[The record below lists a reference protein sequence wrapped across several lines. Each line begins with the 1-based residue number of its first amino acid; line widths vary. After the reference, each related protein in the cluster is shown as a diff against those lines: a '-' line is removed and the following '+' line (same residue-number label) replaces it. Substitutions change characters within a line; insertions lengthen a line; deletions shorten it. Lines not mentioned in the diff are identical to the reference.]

1 MTMMTGKKY
10 QGTNAKATKGGAE
23 GRSNKAAE
31 DDGGAREGVRREK
44 VGGRAMENRGA
55 SGAAAASAARSKQ
68 RTRAK
73 IIHKMSY

>member
-44 VGGRAMENRGA
+44 VGGRDGKPWGEWR
-55 SGAAAASAARSKQ
+55 SSSERSTQQAAHQS
-68 RTRAK
+68 
-73 IIHKMSY
+73 